1 MADFT
6 YKSNAAAIFDALD
19 ESALAGVTK
28 LTNSIRDAAKERCP
42 VGRVTRSGHTWKER
56 RPGLLKS
63 TIFSRVRVMKDGTD
77 DVVGWVKAGT
87 QGAPDNLSAFYAPF
101 VEFGTQ
107 KWPGGNPF
115 MRPSFR
121 AHSAEELL
129 DIVALEFSSVRRT
142 GVKR

>member
-1 MADFT
+1 MAEVT
-6 YKSNAAAIFDALD
+6 YKSNAAAILAALD
-19 ESALAGVTK
+19 ESAFAGVTK
-28 LTNSIRDAAKERCP
+28 LTDSICDEASEGCP
-42 VGRVTRSGHTWKER
+42 VGSVTRGGYSWKER
-56 RPGLLKS
+56 TPGLLRS

-87 QGAPDNLSAFYAPF
+87 QGASDNRSAFYAPF

-115 MRPSFR
+115 MRPAFR
-121 AHSAEELL
+121 HHSADELL
-129 DIVALEFSSVRRT
+129 DIVAFEFSSVRRT